1 MTLSRAGSRSQSEP
15 STESLADALTALC
28 AEVGIPFEEMLRT
41 VEDALAVA
49 YVRAFN
55 PPGDVRVTLD
65 TSTGALEVTSRVGD
79 QVRTLPSEDFK
90 RMAAQTAK
98 HAVLRHI
105 HDLERDKVLRD
116 VAEHRGELATGIVDR
131 SEAGTV
137 YVDLGRAEGVMPP
150 EEQIPGEHLHPGRP
164 VLVLILDAQHN
175 PRQAQVRISRASRMF
190 VHRLLEAE
198 VPEIKA
204 GTVQVRAIAREPGL
218 RTKIA
223 VSASERG
230 IDPVGAC
237 VGPKGVRHRA
247 ILSELASE
255 HVDIVPWSDDP
266 EAFVA
271 AALGP
276 AKAESVT
283 IDRGTRTATVL
294 CRARSSRWRSG
305 GTARTPASRPSSR
318 AFASTSRPA
327 RARVRA
333 MPNRRDDLPTGGEG
347 GPDAKR
353 PGRVGTRTCVACRQ
367 EAGKGS
373 LVRVVRGADGAA
385 AVDTTG
391 RAQGRGAY
399 LHRDPACLEIAR
411 KKKALERALKATV
424 GAEVWAELGS

>member
-1 MTLSRAGSRSQSEP
+1 
-15 STESLADALTALC
+15 
-28 AEVGIPFEEMLRT
+28 VGIPFEEMLHT
-41 VEDALAVA
+41 VEGALAAA
-49 YVRAFN
+49 YKRAFN
-55 PPGDVRVTLD
+55 PPGEVSVRLD
-65 TSTGALEVTSRVGD
+65 TKTGALDVRSRVVKADGSTM
-79 QVRTLPSEDFK
+79 VEVLPSDDFK

-131 SEAGTV
+131 IEAGVV

-150 EEQIPGEHLHPGRP
+150 EEQIPGEQLVPGRP
-164 VLVLILDAQHN
+164 VLVVLLETQRN
-175 PRQAQVRISRASRMF
+175 TRQAQVRVSRASRSF

-223 VSASERG
+223 VSATEPG

-247 ILSELASE
+247 ILSELANE

-266 EAFVA
+266 EALVA

-276 AKAESVT
+276 ARAESVS

-294 CRARSSRWRSG
+294 VPRGQLSLAIGRDGQNARLAAKLTGFRIDIK
-305 GTARTPASRPSSR
+305 PSDSEDQ
-318 AFASTSRPA
+318 ATHQ
-327 RARVRA
+327 
-333 MPNRRDDLPTGGEG
+333 
-347 GPDAKR
+347 DA
-353 PGRVGTRTCVACRQ
+353 
-367 EAGKGS
+367 
-373 LVRVVRGADGAA
+373 
-385 AVDTTG
+385 
-391 RAQGRGAY
+391 
-399 LHRDPACLEIAR
+399 
-411 KKKALERALKATV
+411 
-424 GAEVWAELGS
+424 